1 MSGDMSV
8 NPYILHGFGPSPYSV
23 KMRAILRYRRLPFV
37 WKAVG
42 WPRDVAVAAGLPPV
56 IPALTFPDGTV
67 MNDST
72 PLAYALER
80 AHPGQRSIIPD
91 DPAHAWLSD
100 LLEDFGDEWVTKIMF
115 HYRWFYA
122 ADRAFAQDWVIT
134 SRDPQMPEAERREA
148 MQAFNDRQVGR
159 MAMVGCTDAN
169 RPVIEDS
176 YRFILGTLDRHVR
189 RMEYLFG
196 SRPSLA
202 DFGLFGQLQILSVDP
217 TPMME
222 MRERAPDVYCWLL
235 RLDDAS
241 GVEGEWLAADAPL
254 PEAVTALM
262 KHCGETYL
270 PFLAAN
276 RTALEGG
283 APLVDLD
290 ILGRPWSQAP
300 FRYQA
305 KCYDALRKKL
315 AALPAEVRRRL
326 DPMLD
331 ATGCLRWL
339 E

>member
-1 MSGDMSV
+1 MSTT
-8 NPYILHGFGPSPYSV
+8 PYILHGFGPSPYSV

-37 WKAVG
+37 WNAAG
-42 WPRDVAVAAGLPPV
+42 SPRDVAVAAGLPPV

-72 PLAYALER
+72 PLAHALER

-100 LLEDFGDEWVTKIMF
+100 LLEDFGDEWVTKMMF

-122 ADRAFAQDWVIT
+122 PDRAFAQDWVIT
-134 SRDPQMPEAERREA
+134 SRNPQMPEAERREA

-169 RPVIEDS
+169 RPIIEDS
-176 YRFILGTLDRHVR
+176 YRFILDTLDPHVR
-189 RMEYLFG
+189 SLEYLFG

-222 MRERAPDVYCWLL
+222 MRARAPDVYCWLL

-241 GVEGEWLAADAPL
+241 GIEGEWLAADAAL
-254 PEAVTALM
+254 PEGVTALL

-276 RTALEGG
+276 RAALEAG
-283 APLVDLD
+283 AASVDLD
-290 ILGRPWSQAP
+290 LLGRPWSQAP

-315 AALPAEVRRRL
+315 AALPADVRGRL
-326 DPMLD
+326 DPVLE

>member
-1 MSGDMSV
+1 MKA
-8 NPYILHGFGPSPYSV
+8 NPYILHGIGPSPYSV

-37 WKAVG
+37 WRADG
-42 WPRDVAVAAGLPPV
+42 SARDVAVAAGLPPV

-72 PLAYALER
+72 PLAHALER
-80 AHPGQRSIIPD
+80 AHPGQRSIVPD
-91 DPAHAWLSD
+91 DPAHAFLSD
-100 LLEDFGDEWVTKIMF
+100 LLEDFGDEWVTKAMF
-115 HYRWFYA
+115 HYRWFYE
-122 ADRAFAQDWVIT
+122 ADRVFAQGWVST
-134 SRDPQMPEAERREA
+134 SRDPQMPEPARREA

-176 YRFILGTLDRHVR
+176 YRFILDRLEGHVGK
-189 RMEYLFG
+189 MEFLFG

-217 TPMME
+217 TPMEE
-222 MRERAPDVYCWLL
+222 MRRRAPDVYCWLL

-241 GVEGEWLAADAPL
+241 GVEGKWLAADAPL
-254 PEAVTALM
+254 PDAVTALLR
-262 KHCGETYL
+262 HCGETYL

-276 RTALEGG
+276 RAALEEG
-283 APLVDLD
+283 APSVDLD
-290 ILGRPWSQAP
+290 ILGRRWSQAP

-315 AALPAEVRRRL
+315 AALPADVRRRL
-326 DPMLD
+326 DPVLD
-331 ATGCLRWL
+331 AAGCLRWL

>member
-1 MSGDMSV
+1 MST
-8 NPYILHGFGPSPYSV
+8 NPYILHGIAPSPYSV
-23 KMRAILRYRRLPFV
+23 KMRALLRYRRLPFV
-37 WKAVG
+37 WQADG
-42 WPRDVAVAAGLPPV
+42 TARDVAVAAGLPPV
-56 IPALTFPDGTV
+56 IPVLRFPDGML

-72 PLAYALER
+72 PLAHALER

-91 DPAHAWLSD
+91 DPAHAYLSD
-100 LLEDFGDEWVTKIMF
+100 LLEDFGDEWVTKAMF

-122 ADRAFAQDWVIT
+122 ADREFAQIWVIT
-134 SRDPQMPEAERREA
+134 SRNPQMPQPARREA

-176 YRFILGTLDRHVR
+176 YRFILDTLEAHVGK
-189 RMEYLFG
+189 MEFLFG

-217 TPMME
+217 TPMEE
-222 MRERAPDVYCWLL
+222 MRRRAPDVYCWLL

-254 PEAVTALM
+254 PETLLALL
-262 KHCGETYL
+262 KHCGDTYL

-276 RTALEGG
+276 RAALEEG
-283 APLVDLD
+283 ASSVDLD
-290 ILGRPWSQAP
+290 IRGRPWSQAP

-315 AALPAEVRRRL
+315 AALPADARRRL
-326 DPMLD
+326 DPVL
-331 ATGCLRWL
+331 AETGCLRWL

>member
-1 MSGDMSV
+1 MSIQ
-8 NPYILHGFGPSPYSV
+8 PYILHGFGPSPYSV
-23 KMRAILRYRRLPFV
+23 KMRAILRYRRLPFI

-72 PLAYALER
+72 PLAHALER
-80 AHPGQRSIIPD
+80 AHPGRRSIVPD
-91 DPAHAWLSD
+91 DPAHGYLSD

-122 ADRAFAQDWVIT
+122 PDREFAQVWVIS

-176 YRFILGTLDRHVR
+176 YRFILDTLDPHVR
-189 RMEYLFG
+189 KMEYLFG

-241 GVEGEWLAADAPL
+241 GVEGEWLAADAP
-254 PEAVTALM
+254 PS
-262 KHCGETYL
+262 GRRDR
-270 PFLAAN
+270 AA
-276 RTALEGG
+276 E
-283 APLVDLD
+283 
-290 ILGRPWSQAP
+290 
-300 FRYQA
+300 
-305 KCYDALRKKL
+305 ALRRDLSAVPCRQSRGARKWRGVGRSRHSRPVVEPGAVPL
-315 AALPAEVRRRL
+315 SGQMLRRAAQEARRAAGRRAPAARSR
-326 DPMLD
+326 
-331 ATGCLRWL
+331 A
-339 E
+339 